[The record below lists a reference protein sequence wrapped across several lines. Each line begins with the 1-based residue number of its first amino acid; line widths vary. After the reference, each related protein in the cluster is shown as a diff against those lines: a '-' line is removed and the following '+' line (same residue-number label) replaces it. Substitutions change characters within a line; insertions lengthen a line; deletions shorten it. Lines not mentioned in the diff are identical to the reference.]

1 MSILHLGSW
10 RGSSSTETA
19 FKRLRDPVRD
29 KDYQAPRRDQFPS
42 QEAGSTLGI
51 NKATIL
57 LCASVFLMGQMLNL
71 ASSPAF
77 QHAITNKTQT
87 LGMMEWN
94 AGGWPLYFQACGLT
108 VWFQD
113 EQKLPRAISHGGCGL
128 NSMITAHPPFV
139 SSGGNYAVLMKGK
152 RIGSNMWCPEEM
164 SLEVKYKCLP
174 SFTDS
179 GSVFC
184 LQVTKS

>member
-1 MSILHLGSW
+1 MTSVLLLQLLCFIPLYLWPLPSGRPSTEVTLNPSSRPMSILHLGSW

-77 QHAITNKTQT
+77 QHTITNKTQT
-87 LGMMEWN
+87 LGMTEWN

-108 VWFQD
+108 V
-113 EQKLPRAISHGGCGL
+113 
-128 NSMITAHPPFV
+128 
-139 SSGGNYAVLMKGK
+139 
-152 RIGSNMWCPEEM
+152 
-164 SLEVKYKCLP
+164 
-174 SFTDS
+174 
-179 GSVFC
+179 
-184 LQVTKS
+184 